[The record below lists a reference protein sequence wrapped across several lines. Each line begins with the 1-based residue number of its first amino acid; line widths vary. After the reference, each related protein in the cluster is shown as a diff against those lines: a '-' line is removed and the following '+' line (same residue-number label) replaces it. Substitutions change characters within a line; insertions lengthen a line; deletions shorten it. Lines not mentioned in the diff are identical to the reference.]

1 MRTRVATLTALAAC
15 ATALALP
22 GSAGAARNM
31 EFGLQDDP
39 VFVDQAYYDRERA
52 LEQARALGVTWIRA
66 NVSWSS
72 VIPPEQAV
80 SSTAPTSPGYDWS
93 KLDGFVEAARRHG
106 MRVQLTLTGPAPAYG
121 TSNRRIGVFG
131 VKAKPFGAFVRHAVT
146 HFKGRVSRYSIW
158 NEPNHVGWLE
168 PRDRAPA
175 LYRAMYLAAYTQ
187 LKRAD
192 RRARILIG
200 ETSPFSLSRNAMAP
214 LRFLREFTCTVRR
227 PGGSSALRPHAR
239 NRGCR
244 RLVAD
249 GYAHHP
255 YDFRHS
261 PGYKYRGADNATLGT
276 LGRLTSTLNGLAR
289 ARALSTPGGRPLDV
303 YLTEYGYFANG
314 ENALGEDVRTRYLSA
329 AYRRAE
335 RNPRVRQMLQYT
347 FITPP
352 ENYPGGFFDMSIVD
366 GLGQELG
373 AYFALQRWSQAA
385 RRRR

>member
-1 MRTRVATLTALAAC
+1 VRARATIAALVAALAA
-15 ATALALP
+15 ALALP
-22 GSAGAARNM
+22 GAAGAARGM
-31 EFGLQDDP
+31 EFALQDDP

-52 LEQARALGVTWIRA
+52 FEQARALGVTWIRA

-72 VIPPEQAV
+72 VIPPEQALAT
-80 SSTAPTSPGYDWS
+80 TAPVSPAYDWS
-93 KLDGFVEAARRHG
+93 KLDSFVDAARAQG
-106 MRVQLTLTGPAPAYG
+106 IRVQLTLTGPAPAYG
-121 TSNRRIGVFG
+121 TSNRRVGVFG

-168 PRDRAPA
+168 PRDLQAR
-175 LYRAMYLAAYTQ
+175 LYRAMYRAAYTQ

-192 RRARILIG
+192 RRAKIFIG
-200 ETSPFSLSRNAMAP
+200 ETSPFSLSRNATAP
-214 LRFLREFTCTVRR
+214 LRFLRELTCTVRA
-227 PGGSSALRPHAR
+227 PGTRSGLRPHAR
-239 NRGCR
+239 NRGCK

-261 PGYKYRGADNATLGT
+261 PGYKYRGSDNATLGT

-314 ENALGEDVRTRYLSA
+314 ENALGEDVRSRYLA
-329 AYRRAE
+329 VAYRRAE

-347 FITPP
+347 FVTPP
-352 ENYPGGFFDMSIVD
+352 ENYPGGFFDMSVVD
-366 GLGQELG
+366 PLGQELG
-373 AYFALQRWSQAA
+373 AYFALQRWAQSAK
-385 RRRR
+385 RRR

>member
-1 MRTRVATLTALAAC
+1 MSRRVAVLAALTACAA
-15 ATALALP
+15 ALALP

-52 LEQARALGVTWIRA
+52 FEQARALGVTWIRA
-66 NVSWSS
+66 NVIWSS
-72 VIPPEQAV
+72 VIPEEQANGT
-80 SSTAPTSPGYDWS
+80 TAPASPAYDWS
-93 KLDGFVEAARRHG
+93 KLDGLVDAARAHG
-106 MRVQLTLTGPAPAYG
+106 IRVQLTLTGPAPAYG
-121 TSNRRIGVFG
+121 TSNRRVGVYG
-131 VKAKPFGAFVRHAVT
+131 VKANPFGAFVRHAVT
-146 HFKGRVSRYSIW
+146 HFKGRVARYSIW

-168 PRDRAPA
+168 PRDLAPG
-175 LYRAMYLAAYTQ
+175 LYRAMYRAAYKQ

-192 RRARILIG
+192 RRAKIFIG
-200 ETSPFSLSRNAMAP
+200 ETSPYSLSRNATAP
-214 LRFLREFTCTVRR
+214 LRFLREFTCTVRTAGAR
-227 PGGSSALRPHAR
+227 RGLRPHSR
-239 NRGCR
+239 NRGCG

-261 PGYKYRGADNATLGT
+261 PGYKYRGSDNATLAT

-303 YLTEYGYFANG
+303 YLTEYGYMANG
-314 ENALGEDVRTRYLSA
+314 VYAPGEDVRSRYLSD
-329 AYRRAE
+329 AYRRAQ
-335 RNPRVRQMLQYT
+335 RNPRVRQILQYT
-347 FITPP
+347 FVTPP
-352 ENYPGGFFDMSIVD
+352 ENYPGSFFDMSIVD

-373 AYFALQRWSQAA
+373 SYFALQSWSQAA